1 MLLSAL
7 RRSGSAR
14 DISAVARLSAVSRST
29 SPASSQLQRRTFL
42 TSPRVTK
49 YVMARAKVLHLAART
64 FLAYNQIMELDS
76 ASSPL
81 NRYFAH
87 SATLRDRVFM
97 YLVCLIPPD
106 RPIELPDFLT
116 GATHAANVVIPQI
129 YAQQWAHNLE
139 DVSMSLDEVATQQC
153 IEEWRAKLDKQRQA
167 LELPVGT
174 TFKLEK
180 LQVNDARL
188 AEAQYEYADAAV
200 DHKDE
205 TCSIYLMNE
214 ALSMTVRFAVTE
226 HLLAFRSEGDDQP
239 TRHTLKTSFD
249 WSFYWTC
256 RERTWW
262 TGGLPRRHRSS
273 WIWQWISK

>member
-1 MLLSAL
+1 
-7 RRSGSAR
+7 
-14 DISAVARLSAVSRST
+14 
-29 SPASSQLQRRTFL
+29 
-42 TSPRVTK
+42 
-49 YVMARAKVLHLAART
+49 MARAKVLHLAART

-116 GATHAANVVIPQI
+116 GATHAANV
-129 YAQQWAHNLE
+129 
-139 DVSMSLDEVATQQC
+139 
-153 IEEWRAKLDKQRQA
+153 WRAKLDKQRQA

-249 WSFYWTC
+249 WSFYSDVS
-256 RERTWW
+256 RENLVDWRITKA
-262 TGGLPRRHRSS
+262 TPFKLDLAVDKQVMKTKVPAAV
-273 WIWQWISK
+273 